1 MGKPLL
7 IIGCGGHGRVVLEA
21 ARSAGLQVAGF
32 LDDGHRGEQVL
43 GAPVLGGSER
53 LDDPQAGAYAYVV
66 AVGDQAT
73 RRRLAG
79 RIVGGG
85 FELATIIHPA
95 ATISP
100 SATLGDGT
108 VAFAGVIVNAS
119 ASIGAF
125 CILNTACSIDHDCV
139 LASGVQISPGV
150 RLAGNVVCGE
160 DAFIGTGACAIPGVR
175 IGARAVVGAGAA
187 VVHDVPADTVVGESR
202 PDRCDGRRLR

>member
-7 IIGCGGHGRVVLEA
+7 IIGCGGHGCVALEA
-21 ARSAGLQVAGF
+21 ARSAGLEVTGF
-32 LDDGHRGEQVL
+32 LDDGRRGEQVL

-66 AVGDQAT
+66 AIGDQAT

-79 RIVGGG
+79 RIAGAG
-85 FELATIIHPA
+85 FELATVVHPT

-100 SATLGDGT
+100 SATLGEGT
-108 VAFAGVIVNAS
+108 VVFAGVIVNAL
-119 ASIGAF
+119 ASVGAF
-125 CILNTACSIDHDCV
+125 CILNTACSIDHDCA

-150 RLAGNVVCGE
+150 RLAGNVSCGE
-160 DAFIGTGACAIPGVR
+160 DAFIGTGASAIPGVS

-187 VVHDVPADTVVGESR
+187 VVRDVPADAVVGGVPAR
-202 PDRCDGRRLR
+202 PLRRPAP

>member
-7 IIGCGGHGRVVLEA
+7 IIGCGGHGRVAMEA

-53 LDDPQAGAYAYVV
+53 LDDAQAGAYAYVV

-79 RIVGGG
+79 RIVDSG
-85 FELATIIHPA
+85 FELASIVHPT

-108 VAFAGVIVNAS
+108 VAFAGVIVNAG

-125 CILNTACSIDHDCV
+125 CILNTACSIDHDCR

-160 DAFIGTGACAIPGVR
+160 DAFVGTGACAIPGVC

-187 VVHDVPADTVVGESR
+187 VVRDVPPDTVVGGVPAR
-202 PDRCDGRRLR
+202 PLRRPAP